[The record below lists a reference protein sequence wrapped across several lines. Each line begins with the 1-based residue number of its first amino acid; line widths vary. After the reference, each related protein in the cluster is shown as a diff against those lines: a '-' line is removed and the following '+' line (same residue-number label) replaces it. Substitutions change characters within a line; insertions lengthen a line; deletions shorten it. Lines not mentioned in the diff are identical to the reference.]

1 MGKYFSFSGVATR
14 SEFWAVTIITFVL
27 SLVMAVVAGL
37 LFAGGDTG
45 TLLGAI
51 LFIAIAIGGTWLSI
65 ATIVRRCRDSGLNPW
80 WSLGCFVPY
89 IGLIVWIVIGV
100 MQTKNQEEKNGS

>member
-1 MGKYFSFSGVATR
+1 MLKYFSFSGVSTR
-14 SEFWAVTIITFVL
+14 SEFWAVAIITFIM
-27 SLVMAVVAGL
+27 SMIMAIVAGL

-45 TLLGAI
+45 TIFGAI
-51 LFIAIAIGGTWLSI
+51 LFIVIAIAGAWLSF
-65 ATIVRRCRDSGLNPW
+65 ATTIRRCRDSGLNPW
-80 WSLGCFVPY
+80 WTLGCIIPY